1 MTKRKAKMNSD
12 LLDEY
17 CEAEFGHTDW
27 AMDWDADGNLVITF
41 HKEPRPD
48 YLEEQEEEDE
58 DETPHEFSTTGKFT
72 VEEGLA
78 PTRIRMRRDL
88 AREGISIPAGLSY
101 KDYDDLQDVI
111 YLTDE
116 EMEGAVEYDTGE
128 DPDSHAFCPAKLK
141 DGRIV
146 YFIGV
151 DLEWFDEEEKV

>member
-1 MTKRKAKMNSD
+1 MNSD

-27 AMDWDADGNLVITF
+27 AMNWDADGNLVITF
-41 HKEPRPD
+41 HKEPTKEYWSD
-48 YLEEQEEEDE
+48 FIVEDGEEEIKP
-58 DETPHEFSTTGKFT
+58 TP
-72 VEEGLA
+72 
-78 PTRIRMRRDL
+78 IRMRRDL